1 VQISYQIVILGSI
14 LLSGIFQY
22 YVVSHSD
29 KWWHQNYFDRWIY
42 SCLILGLHLKK
53 YVQGTRKTNIC
64 FAFRLFVDQ
73 ECVRFKQYLL

>member
-1 VQISYQIVILGSI
+1 MVASKLFSPLD
-14 LLSGIFQY
+14 LLLF
-22 YVVSHSD
+22 
-29 KWWHQNYFDRWIY
+29 NFR
-42 SCLILGLHLKK
+42 LAFEK